1 MRCTSGFSGGSTGT
15 LLLLVGLMPGCAS
28 MSQSEIKFLETRELD
43 LGYDDAYRAA
53 ANGLF
58 SLGYAINHSD
68 KSSGILSARLVT
80 HVAKSSVTFL
90 LVLPMATISEGRN
103 EEAVT
108 FMLTPINKHRTQL
121 RMKVVFDGKPIVDRK
136 KMTKIWQRIEREA
149 MLETKPARATR
160 TKVRA
165 RPNKPRRLPP
175 RSTP

>member
-1 MRCTSGFSGGSTGT
+1 MRCTSDFSVASTGA

-43 LGYDDAYRAA
+43 LGYDEAYRAA

-68 KSSGILSARLVT
+68 KASGILSARLVT

-90 LVLPMATISEGRN
+90 LVLPMATISEGRD

-108 FMLTPINKHRTQL
+108 FMLTPINPHRTQL
-121 RMKVVFDGKPIVDRK
+121 RMKVVFNGKPIVDRK
-136 KMTKIWQRIEREA
+136 KMTRIWQRIEREA

-160 TKVRA
+160 TKA
-165 RPNKPRRLPP
+165 RTRPDNKRRRPP
-175 RSTP
+175 RPRP